1 MDLKVRPIKKFN
13 STPLQMKRN
22 INLTVII
29 GIFLLVIA
37 SFFFHELAHYLMGE
51 ALGYDMIMTM
61 NTVNLADGQS
71 YAADWQR
78 QLVSA
83 AGPIF
88 TMITA
93 IICFVFLSK
102 KDHVYVYIILF
113 IAFIQ
118 RFLAASVSLMNPN
131 DEARISESLGLGT
144 MTLPILVSIALFT
157 LVYLTARKWK
167 YSFKFSLISFFVI
180 SLSITALVLT
190 DQFVIKPWVYS

>member
-1 MDLKVRPIKKFN
+1 MNHRQQKAKKFN
-13 STPLQMKRN
+13 STPQRMKNRFN
-22 INLTVII
+22 YKVAL
-29 GIFLLVIA
+29 GIVVLVIA

-61 NTVNLADGQS
+61 NTVNVADGLS
-71 YAADWQR
+71 YTHDWHR

-88 TMITA
+88 TIITA
-93 IICFVFLSK
+93 IISYVLLSK
-102 KDHVYVYIILF
+102 KDHIYIYIILL

-118 RFLAASVSLMNPN
+118 RFLAAGISLKSPN

-144 MTLPILVSIALFT
+144 MTLPILVSIVLFT
-157 LVYLTARKWK
+157 LVYLAARKWK
-167 YSFKFSLISFFVI
+167 YSFKFSLISFLII